1 MCVMAGYRPAMCIR
15 GVHDALRAQGMFAG
29 ASAFDQTLNGW
40 NTASVTSMRVRM
52 KAPF

>member
-1 MCVMAGYRPAMCIR
+1 MCEMAGYRPAMCIR
-15 GVHDALRAQGMFAG
+15 VVHDALRAQGMFYG